1 MLIEGFLTERV
12 FMNDV
17 LLFGGILVGVTA
29 LLATALAYAVYGGV
43 HGTLA
48 SAKPGEIYNFI
59 YKQPLQGEPERYLAK
74 VVEVHTLDD
83 YSIRRLNARS
93 RYRANDPEFQRTR
106 HLVTCEMPNGTVR
119 NFYAERTEK
128 CRRPVGAQALFATG
142 LAHLI

>member
-29 LLATALAYAVYGGV
+29 ILAAALTYAVYGGV
-43 HGTLA
+43 RGTLA
-48 SAKPGEIYNFI
+48 SARPGEIYNFI
-59 YKQPLQGEPERYLAK
+59 YKQPLQGEPERYLAR
-74 VVEVHTLDD
+74 VVEVSTLDD

-119 NFYAERTEK
+119 NFYAERTEN
-128 CRRPVGAQALFATG
+128 CRRPVGAKALFATG